1 MLCKESMRKEGYELL
16 LWKITEV
23 LQEEVKKVSF
33 TLYTLALKYT
43 ESLWSSPVS
52 GTWNIYNISDHV
64 SNRPFYKWHI

>member
-1 MLCKESMRKEGYELL
+1 MRKEGYELL

-43 ESLWSSPVS
+43 ESL
-52 GTWNIYNISDHV
+52 
-64 SNRPFYKWHI
+64 

>member
-23 LQEEVKKVSF
+23 LQEEVKKFSF

-43 ESLWSSPVS
+43 ESL
-52 GTWNIYNISDHV
+52 
-64 SNRPFYKWHI
+64 

>member
-43 ESLWSSPVS
+43 ESL
-52 GTWNIYNISDHV
+52 
-64 SNRPFYKWHI
+64 